1 MDYVEA
7 FDLFGEPIKL
17 RYRGRTT
24 VHTTSGGFL
33 SCLFVLVWVYFTET
47 KVMEYIGG
55 QSGQL
60 STTMIINNIA
70 KQNNL
75 VSLKESGFDER
86 SLMVGVNTPEDEK
99 FDNEVNKF
107 FVYRA
112 FMIDNQHNEVAN
124 VKIK

>member
-55 QSGQL
+55 
-60 STTMIINNIA
+60 
-70 KQNNL
+70 
-75 VSLKESGFDER
+75 
-86 SLMVGVNTPEDEK
+86 
-99 FDNEVNKF
+99 
-107 FVYRA
+107 
-112 FMIDNQHNEVAN
+112 
-124 VKIK
+124 

>member
-24 VHTTSGGFL
+24 VQTTSGGFL

-75 VSLKESGFDER
+75 VSLKENGFDER